1 MKIIFGDITQLDVDV
16 LVNPAQ
22 PSLCPG
28 GGFSDLIFKKAGLGL
43 RQATENLGPIQPGS
57 SVVTPGFDLKS
68 KYVIH
73 AVAPRNQISS
83 SESVRILERTYE
95 SVMQNFFELGN
106 VQSIAF
112 PPLTGAYTWSVE
124 VATDI
129 AINTLAKYEN
139 VDICFCT
146 FERIIERVYRNKL
159 GCLDDFRKFRRRAN

>member
-22 PSLCPG
+22 PSLFPG
-28 GGFSDLIFKKAGLGL
+28 GGFPDLIFKKAGLGL
-43 RQATENLGPIQPGS
+43 RQAAEKLGPIQPGA
-57 SVVTPGFDLKS
+57 SVVPPGFDLKS

-83 SESVRILERTYE
+83 SESIRILERTYE
-95 SVMQNFFELGN
+95 SVMQNFFELEN

-112 PPLTGAYTWSVE
+112 PPLTGAYTWSID

-129 AINTLAKYEN
+129 AVNTLAKYQN

-146 FERIIERVYRNKL
+146 FERIIERAYKNTINNL
-159 GCLDDFRKFRRRAN
+159 EDFRRIKLRAN